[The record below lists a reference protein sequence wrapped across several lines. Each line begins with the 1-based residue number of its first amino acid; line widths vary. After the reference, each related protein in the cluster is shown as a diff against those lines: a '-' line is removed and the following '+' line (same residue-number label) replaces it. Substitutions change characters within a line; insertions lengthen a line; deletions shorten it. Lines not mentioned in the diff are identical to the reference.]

1 MGVNPVVNTDIFN
14 SMFRQGVKLDFFT
27 EKLGDDKTITVDF
40 PPVLILDPDG
50 SSRDVTLP
58 AEDDSEGLC
67 FFILND
73 GAGVE
78 PLVVKDDGG
87 STILTS
93 AFPENMFV
101 YCDGTKW
108 RGILSKGIT

>member
-14 SMFRQGVKLDFFT
+14 TTFRKGMKLDFYT
-27 EKLGDDKTITVDF
+27 EKLGGNKTLTIDY
-40 PPVLILDPDG
+40 PPVVILDPNN
-50 SSRDVTLP
+50 STRDIILP
-58 AEDDSEGLC
+58 AEALSEGLC

-78 PLVVKDDGG
+78 ALVVKDDGG

-93 AFPENMFV
+93 AFPENMFL
-101 YCDGTKW
+101 YCDGVKW

>member
-1 MGVNPVVNTDIFN
+1 MGANPVVDTNIFG
-14 SMFRQGVKLDFFT
+14 SMFRKGMKLDYYT
-27 EKLGDDKTITVDF
+27 EKLGGNKTITKDY

-50 SSRDVTLP
+50 SSRDVILP
-58 AEDDSEGLC
+58 AEAVSEGLC

-78 PLVVKDDGG
+78 PLVVKDDG
-87 STILTS
+87 STIILTS

-101 YCDGTKW
+101 YCDGTTW